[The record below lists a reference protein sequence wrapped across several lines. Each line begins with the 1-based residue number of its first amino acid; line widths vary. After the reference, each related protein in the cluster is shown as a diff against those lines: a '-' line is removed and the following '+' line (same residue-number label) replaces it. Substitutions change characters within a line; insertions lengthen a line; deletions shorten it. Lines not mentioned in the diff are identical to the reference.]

1 MRRKQIPVTI
11 DAKPVRAPSPTPDA
25 DSIYEVFD
33 EIPAAPPAAA
43 AIESTIRILF
53 AFATFPS
60 ESVRPA

>member
-1 MRRKQIPVTI
+1 MTI

-53 AFATFPS
+53 AFATLFPS
-60 ESVRPA
+60 CRRNLRARV